1 MAKRRKSNKQTALER
16 MQGAPL
22 NTATARQKFGAVK
35 RQWLAESAEEA
46 ALKKKAAKALSQVEK
61 SPKPDPKQ
69 QQAIGELLRIT
80 ESLARRKLSVPRR
93 RLGVPDTYGN
103 YTLRFTPPYLQL
115 GTVVAGQITSVTG
128 DPTIVATGD
137 DYLGQLSCS
146 VDTNRDKA
154 SAGTASNQFA
164 VQFKPMFDN
173 ATARIT
179 FESNF
184 AWSYYVNSIR
194 NKPAYARAQGLI
206 RLMEYDGHFVQ
217 PSLQLG
223 AFIGYNMSAENEL
236 KWNAISATGPSW
248 ALEAKVN
255 SNRNYFVVVSLET
268 SASGAGWPGSL
279 AGSRAIVTVPSI
291 SVHISGEPLLQNA

>member
-1 MAKRRKSNKQTALER
+1 MAKSKKSKKQSALER
-16 MQGAPL
+16 MQGSAV
-22 NTATARQKFGAVK
+22 NAAVAQKKFGAVK

-46 ALKKKAAKALSQVEK
+46 ALRKKAAKSLSQVSK

-69 QQAIGELLRIT
+69 AQAIAELLRIT
-80 ESLARRKLSVPRR
+80 DGLAKRKLAVPKR
-93 RLGVPDTYGN
+93 RLGIPDTYGS
-103 YTLRFTPPYLQL
+103 YTLQFTPPYLAL
-115 GTVVAGQITSVTG
+115 GTVLSGQISSVTG
-128 DPTIVATGD
+128 DPTAVATGD

-154 SAGTASNQFA
+154 SAATAMAQFA
-164 VQFKPMFDN
+164 VQFRPMFDN

-194 NKPAYARAQGLI
+194 NKPAHARAQGWIKLI
-206 RLMEYDGHFVQ
+206 EFNGTFVQ

-223 AFIGYNMSAENEL
+223 AFIGYNVGAENEL
-236 KWNAISATGPSW
+236 KWNAISSAGPTW

-255 SNRNYFVVVSLET
+255 SNRNYFVVISLECA
-268 SASGAGWPGSL
+268 ASGAGWPGSL
-279 AGSRAIVTVPSI
+279 AGSRALVTVPSI
-291 SVHISGEPLLQNA
+291 SVQITGQPLLQA

>member
-1 MAKRRKSNKQTALER
+1 MAKSRKSNKQSALER
-16 MQGAPL
+16 MQGGPL
-22 NTATARQKFGAVK
+22 SAAVAQKKFGAVK
-35 RQWLAESAEEA
+35 RQWLAESAEES
-46 ALKKKAAKALSQVEK
+46 ALKRKAAKALGEVAK
-61 SPKPDPKQ
+61 SPKPDQKQ
-69 QQAIGELLRIT
+69 TQAIAELLRIT
-80 ESLARRKLSVPRR
+80 EGLAKRKLVVPRR

-103 YTLRFTPPYLQL
+103 YTLKFTPPYLEL
-115 GTVVAGQITSVTG
+115 GTVVAGQVSSVTG
-128 DPTIVATGD
+128 DPAIVATGD

-164 VQFKPMFDN
+164 VRFKPMFDN

-179 FESNF
+179 FESNY

-194 NKPAYARAQGLI
+194 NKPAYARAQGWIKLI
-206 RLMEYDGHFVQ
+206 EYNGYFVQ

-223 AFIGYNMSAENEL
+223 AFIGYNISAENEL
-236 KWNAISATGPSW
+236 KWNAISSAGPSW

-255 SNRNYFVVVSLET
+255 SNRHYYVVISLEC

-279 AGSRAIVTVPSI
+279 AGSRALVTVPSI
-291 SVHISGEPLLQNA
+291 SVQITGQPLLQA